1 MEGAITQ
8 TTESLLS
15 LGPPGAVI
23 VILLGVIWALY
34 KDGKA
39 KDALIMEL
47 QNSRI
52 EETRETV
59 TALTL
64 NTGALEKLTEVV
76 RARRES

>member
-15 LGPPGAVI
+15 LGPPVAVI